1 MEVVILLIFVSLVL
15 VACAVAFF
23 AWNVSTG
30 SHDHAERLALLP
42 LRDDRTSGGAPRS
55 PTPGALEP
63 RSQEGR

>member
-1 MEVVILLIFVSLVL
+1 VEVVILLIFVSLVL

-42 LRDDRTSGGAPRS
+42 LRDERIGGDDPR
-55 PTPGALEP
+55 PLTPGALDP
-63 RSQEGR
+63 HSQEGR